1 MARDRKGR
9 ALPAVAAAANATE
22 AAAIE
27 GTRLLNDVRK
37 FGVDCQFFKRDGGL
51 VVRWEIAQT
60 VIEPKEALDGM
71 ETLGMIL
78 KGIFS

>member
-1 MARDRKGR
+1 MARDRPRR

-27 GTRLLNDVRK
+27 GTTLLNEVRT
-37 FGVDCQFFKRDGGL
+37 FGFDYQFFKRDGML
-51 VVRWEIAQT
+51 VIRQDIART